1 MNDCI
6 HGPGMTK
13 YKDWKYDGDWARN
26 RMDGK
31 GSFHYNGCIYTGPY
45 KTGIRV
51 GVGTFKDSSGN
62 QVK

>member
-6 HGPGMTK
+6 HGSGVAI

-31 GSFHYNGCIYTGPY
+31 GSFHFNHCTYNGPY
-45 KTGIRV
+45 KMGIR
-51 GVGTFKDSSGN
+51 
-62 QVK
+62 